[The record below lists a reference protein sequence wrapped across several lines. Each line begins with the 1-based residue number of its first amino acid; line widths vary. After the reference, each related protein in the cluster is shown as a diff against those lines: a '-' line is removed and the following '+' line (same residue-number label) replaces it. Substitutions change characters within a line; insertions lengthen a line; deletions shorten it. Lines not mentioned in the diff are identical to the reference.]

1 MLQKGL
7 YPYKYMDSYRRFN
20 EISLPL
26 KNEFCSNL
34 IIKETTVTDYKH
46 TRKIWEDFGIK
57 NPCDYHYLYV

>member
-1 MLQKGL
+1 
-7 YPYKYMDSYRRFN
+7 MDSYRRFN

-26 KNEFCSNL
+26 KNEFYSNL

-46 TRKIWEDFGIK
+46 TRKIWEDFEIK